1 MSHAE
6 LDPHTRT
13 AIDWMLRLDPGRVT
27 NHDRQDFKRWLAD
40 DPAHLLAWQRVS
52 SLLQQPLADL
62 QGAEGRSPGQ
72 LRAASRALSAPD
84 SPQRRKLLRGGLAL
98 LVLGAGSAALV
109 NRVTP
114 VTGLTADVHTATGE
128 RRTLQLADG
137 SRLVLNARSAVDI
150 RFDGS
155 RRLLR
160 LREGEVL
167 VTVAADAARPF
178 IIATAQGEVWALGTR
193 FLVRQEEA
201 RSLVCVQEHSVRID
215 CLDGRQGELGE
226 GHAAWFGAA
235 GIQPASASLLTR
247 AAWVDGRVEVDDEP
261 LGHLVEALR
270 PYHRGLLRISP
281 EAAQVRVFGVFPLDD
296 SGAALQSLAETMP
309 VRVRRFGPWLTLIDR
324 A

>member
-1 MSHAE
+1 M
-6 LDPHTRT
+6 
-13 AIDWMLRLDPGRVT
+13 
-27 NHDRQDFKRWLAD
+27 
-40 DPAHLLAWQRVS
+40 
-52 SLLQQPLADL
+52 
-62 QGAEGRSPGQ
+62 
-72 LRAASRALSAPD
+72 
-84 SPQRRKLLRGGLAL
+84 
-98 LVLGAGSAALV
+98 
-109 NRVTP
+109 TP